1 MNKLAKALYD
11 NTAECAEE
19 LAFRRGDILTVLD
32 QNVSGTSEWWRCKL
46 YGRHGLAPANRLE
59 LLPQAATTENTVNQE
74 AERTIDSAQNIYQ
87 IPSVPRQVTSPVYE
101 PMKAIYKVPSAP
113 PSASK
118 CSAFQ
123 HSPGESDADK
133 PSFFSI
139 SSSPKGDVYDIP
151 SQPRLA
157 CFFTESLVSRS
168 PKHLVVSNSELDRK
182 FGSPEKLRPNSPG
195 DFEICAA
202 PPPLAP
208 DPNYDIPVPS
218 STELQHKVITGYST
232 LPNLRTPEWI
242 YDVPAGLP
250 QHSYN
255 SLSSKTICSQP
266 YNTNSLR
273 FPLIKGDNPAAS
285 FYDIPKPSSLEVL
298 SPPRLLQRVPSF
310 EKPPTPQLNEE
321 FVYDVPP
328 RKEELI
334 QGASD
339 ITCENQLPECW
350 RNSSNTSELKRV
362 RQQRMRNF
370 MECMSFHGFSRSEEQ
385 EAPERERRRT
395 LFQSSRDSQRIS
407 TASSSST
414 SSSTSSCDSLALS
427 SSSPE
432 PLPEVT
438 LSPDE
443 VCHKLSELQNSVV
456 QAVPQLM
463 VFVSSSWRYQEHLR
477 KHLKEIKD
485 ATELIS
491 RSLICFLNFTL
502 DIKGNARRLT
512 DINLQTRLY
521 KQLSI
526 VEDSGVILQQT
537 VRDLN
542 STGWP
547 LDKLCQNPGQ
557 VQSPDQ
563 LDRFVMVARTVP
575 DDVKRLVSIINA
587 NSKLLF
593 RVPQKSAEPVSS
605 PAPGEAKKCSDE
617 NKQEDS
623 MEDSNDYVELEA
635 KIEEK
640 KPKEIKETEKVTPAS
655 QTTCPDEQHPSS
667 DSGNGTEAHQASPMS
682 EHCRLYFGAL
692 QKAIG
697 GFVGSVRDGQP
708 PEKFISQSKL
718 VIMVGQRL
726 VDTLC
731 REAQR
736 EKPNQT
742 LLCKSNHLCALLKQL
757 AVATKKAALHFPD
770 KQALCEAQEFAKELA
785 QRAQHFRISLDI

>member
-32 QNVSGTSEWWRCKL
+32 QNVSGTSEWWRCVL

-59 LLPQAATTENTVNQE
+59 LLPQAATTESTVNQE
-74 AERTIDSAQNIYQ
+74 AERTKDSAQNIYQ
-87 IPSVPRQVTSPVYE
+87 IPSVPRPVTSPVYE

-118 CSAFQ
+118 GSVQSAFQ
-123 HSPGESDADK
+123 HSTGESDAEK
-133 PSFFSI
+133 PSFFSMG
-139 SSSPKGDVYDIP
+139 SSPKGDVYDIP
-151 SQPRLA
+151 SQPRPA
-157 CFFTESLVSRS
+157 FFFTESLVSRS
-168 PKHLVVSNSELDRK
+168 QKALVVSSSELERK

-195 DFEICAA
+195 DFEICGA
-202 PPPLAP
+202 PPPLAL

-218 STELQHKVITGYST
+218 SAELQHKVITGYST

-250 QHSYN
+250 QHSYK
-255 SLSSKTICSQP
+255 SLSSKTISIHP
-266 YNTNSLR
+266 YDTNSLR
-273 FPLIKGDNPAAS
+273 FPLIKGDTAAS
-285 FYDIPKPSSLEVL
+285 SFYKIPKSSSLEVS
-298 SPPRLLQRVPSF
+298 SPPILLPHDPSF
-310 EKPPTPQLNEE
+310 EKPPTLQPYEE

-328 RKEELI
+328 RKKELN
-334 QGASD
+334 QGASE
-339 ITCENQLPECW
+339 IQLPEC
-350 RNSSNTSELKRV
+350 RRSSSNTSELKQV
-362 RQQRMRNF
+362 RQQRMRSF

-385 EAPERERRRT
+385 EVPERERRRT
-395 LFQSSRDSQRIS
+395 LYQSSRNSQRIS

-438 LSPDE
+438 LNPDE
-443 VCHKLSELQNSVV
+443 VCHKLSELQSSVV

-463 VFVSSSWRYQEHLR
+463 VFVSSSWRYQEHL
-477 KHLKEIKD
+477 KNHLMEIKD
-485 ATELIS
+485 AAELIS

-512 DINLQTRLY
+512 DTNLQTRLC

-526 VEDSGVILQQT
+526 VENSGVILQQT

-547 LDKLCQNPGQ
+547 LDKLCQDPGK

-593 RVPQKSAEPVSS
+593 RVPQKSSEPVSS
-605 PAPGEAKKCSDE
+605 PATGEVKKSSDE
-617 NKQEDS
+617 NKQEEDS
-623 MEDSNDYVELEA
+623 MEDNNDYVQLEA

-640 KPKEIKETEKVTPAS
+640 KAKEIKETEKVTPAS
-655 QTTCPDEQHPSS
+655 KTIRPDNQHPSS
-667 DSGNGTEAHQASPMS
+667 DGTEAHQASPMS